1 MKIKYK
7 LNIMIISLLVILTV
21 CVVGSVNLMLG
32 QTLKEET
39 QNKELAI
46 TDNVASIL
54 VYSLL
59 NNNTQRVQEIVN
71 DFKRQN
77 VEEVRYVYVVGFDGT
92 VVVHT
97 FENGFPFAIISTNP
111 IPPGENSADQIISL
125 NGESIHDVGVRML
138 EGMNAKVYIG
148 FKRAHLIESIAETTN
163 TIIGIAALIL
173 LFGIGCSLYLMWRIT
188 RPIEALVE
196 GTKRVGDGDF
206 DFRIDSMSHDEI
218 SMLTDSFNNMAA
230 ECKAAVAALIESE
243 EKYRSLSESLPD
255 LVFEMDSEGKIT
267 YANKLTLDTFG
278 YSNNEILNDNIR
290 LDDVVVK
297 SELEA
302 SKKMF
307 GQILEGKIYSEE
319 RTFVRKDGSR
329 FIGEIHFSL
338 IYEQEKVSRVRGVIR
353 DITERKAVEEQ
364 IKASLKEKEV
374 LLREIHHRV
383 KNNLQVVSSML
394 NLHTQI
400 TKDKATVDV
409 LSESRNRIEV
419 MALIH
424 SQLYESSNL
433 SEINM
438 KRFVDKLLRQLLQ
451 SYSVQDIAITPVV
464 CVFDRPFP
472 ISIATPV
479 GLIINE
485 LFSNVLKHAFD
496 KRKKG
501 KIEFILNESEKGKI
515 NLIVSDDGVGLPEG
529 FDINATKTLGLRL
542 VKILV
547 ENQLQGNLEIISNK
561 GTTFNI
567 EFDMEDE
574 EDEKSKNFDC

>member
-1 MKIKYK
+1 M
-7 LNIMIISLLVILTV
+7 TV
-21 CVVGSVNLMLG
+21 FVVGSVNLMLG

-59 NNNTQRVQEIVN
+59 NNNTQRIQEIVN
-71 DFKRQN
+71 DFMDQN
-77 VEEVRYVYVVGFDGT
+77 DDYVKYVYVVGFDET

-97 FENGFPFAIISTNP
+97 FEKGFPSAIINVNP
-111 IPPGENSADQIISL
+111 ILSGENSAIRILSL
-125 NGESIHDVGVRML
+125 NGNSTNDVGVRML

-148 FKRAHLIESIAETTN
+148 FSRAPLIESITETTN
-163 TIIGIAALIL
+163 MIIGIAAMIL
-173 LFGIGCSLYLMWRIT
+173 LFGIGCSLFLMWRIT

-196 GTKRVGDGDF
+196 GTNRVGDGDF

-230 ECKAAVAALIESE
+230 ECKAADAALRESE

-255 LVFEMDSEGKIT
+255 MVFEMDSEGKIT

-278 YSNNEILNDNIR
+278 YSNNEILKGNVR
-290 LDDVVVK
+290 LDDVAVK
-297 SELEA
+297 SELEV
-302 SKKMF
+302 SKKIF
-307 GQILEGKIYSEE
+307 SEILEGNICTEE
-319 RTFVRKDGSR
+319 RTFIRKDGSR

-338 IYEQEKVSRVRGVIR
+338 IYEVEKVTGVRGVIR

-394 NLHTQI
+394 NLHIRI
-400 TKDKATVDV
+400 TKEKATVDV

-424 SQLYESSNL
+424 SQLYESNNL

-438 KRFVDKLLRQLLQ
+438 KRFVDKLFRQLLQ
-451 SYSVQDIAITPVV
+451 SYSVQDIKITPVV
-464 CVFDRPFP
+464 CVFDHPFP

-485 LFSNVLKHAFD
+485 LLSNVLKHAFNE
-496 KRKKG
+496 RKEG

-515 NLIVSDDGVGLPEG
+515 NLVVSDDGVGLPEG

-547 ENQLQGNLEIISNK
+547 ENQLQGTLEIISNK

-567 EFDMEDE
+567 EFDIEDD
-574 EDEKSKNFDC
+574 EDEKSKNFNR